1 MLESIFII
9 LLVIAILFMLMTII
23 WQSLAIGT
31 IDIIM
36 WLLLSISVHQLELPY
51 TAIQN
56 DNTIVTGIHTIET
69 LWPLSTLFMGIGI
82 VMMLYV
88 MVDIIFPMLQG
99 KFSRMM

>member
-9 LLVIAILFMLMTII
+9 LLVIAILFLVLTIV
-23 WQSLAIGT
+23 WESLVLGAM
-31 IDIIM
+31 DIITWM
-36 WLLLSISVHQLELPY
+36 ILGISVYQLELPY

-69 LWPLSTLFMGIGI
+69 LWPLCTLFMGIAVIMTIYLLTYI
-82 VMMLYV
+82 VG
-88 MVDIIFPMLQG
+88 PMLKG